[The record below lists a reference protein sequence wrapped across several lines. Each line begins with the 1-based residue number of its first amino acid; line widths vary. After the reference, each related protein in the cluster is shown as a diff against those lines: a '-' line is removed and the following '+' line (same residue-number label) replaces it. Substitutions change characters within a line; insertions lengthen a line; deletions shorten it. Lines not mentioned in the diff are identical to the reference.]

1 MYVEQV
7 VVMQPQ
13 QYMVPIFTAP
23 WTTGLFACCDDLGIC
38 LCGCFCTPCLFGYNT
53 NALTGRDCCG
63 ACCLY
68 SFFTFCGCLCDGFC
82 GDFMQD
88 YVGAR
93 VRSQIRMKYG
103 LMEDP
108 CADFVTHMCCPH
120 CALCQEARELK
131 YRAAAGPAMMAMAQ
145 PQMYAPQQ
153 QQQFAPP
160 QQMYGQQPQQQ
171 QYAPQQQ
178 QQYAPQQQQQY
189 APQQQQQQY
198 PPQQQQQYAP
208 QQQQQQQYAPQQQ
221 HQGQQ
226 YAPQQQ
232 QQQQPPITYTPQK

>member
-120 CALCQEARELK
+120 CALCQ
-131 YRAAAGPAMMAMAQ
+131 
-145 PQMYAPQQ
+145 
-153 QQQFAPP
+153 
-160 QQMYGQQPQQQ
+160 MYGQQPQQQ